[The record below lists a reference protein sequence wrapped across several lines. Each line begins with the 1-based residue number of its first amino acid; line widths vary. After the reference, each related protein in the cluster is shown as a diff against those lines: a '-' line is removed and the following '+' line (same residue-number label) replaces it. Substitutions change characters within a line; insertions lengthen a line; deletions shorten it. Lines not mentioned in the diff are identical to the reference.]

1 MSLGMNGPDG
11 AYGCV
16 GVSAAAVVVSGLTVA
31 TARQRGTVLQDLD
44 LRVGAAEF
52 VGLAGESG
60 SGKTT
65 LGLALL
71 GYSPPGL
78 RSAAGTAQVHG
89 TVLTGAARG
98 LLRGL
103 RGATISYVPQ
113 DPGTALNP
121 GLRIRSGFREVL
133 RAHGVRSRR
142 DQDERMSDLLTA
154 VGLPAGQEFRAR
166 YPHQLSGGQKQRV
179 AIAMAFSCRP
189 SVVVMDEPT
198 TGLDAAVK
206 TRVIELIRQLGQS
219 QRTSVILIS
228 HDIRMLVAATDRL
241 VVMYAGRIVEDGP
254 AAAVAASPRHPYTR
268 RLFAALPDPA
278 SGRLPQ
284 ALPGTAPGPAERGV
298 GCDFASRCD
307 FAAEQCRT
315 ALPQPREAEPRHT
328 ARCLRMDEL
337 GSAPAEIAEPVA
349 RRSAPSEPFLRVA
362 ALTARHG
369 KTAVTRAVDLVVG
382 HAECAALVG
391 ESGSGKTTIARAIAG
406 LHSDYSG
413 TVSVG
418 GCRLEQTVT
427 RRPAADRRLIQYVF
441 QNPYASL
448 NPRRAVASSVAL
460 AARTVLGL
468 NLVDAEAAAAAMIEL
483 VGLRA
488 DQLTA
493 LPRDLSGGERQ
504 RVALA
509 RALVCQPAVLIC
521 DEVTSSLDVSV
532 QAGVVALLR
541 RLQDERDL
549 TMLFITH
556 DLALAASIS
565 DTTIV
570 LRAGEV
576 VEYGLTGQVL
586 GNPQD
591 PYTQALVA
599 ASA

>member
-1 MSLGMNGPDG
+1 MSAAVNGPDG
-11 AYGCV
+11 ADG
-16 GVSAAAVVVSGLTVA
+16 AAAVTVSGLTVA
-31 TARQRGTVLQDLD
+31 TVRQPGTVLQDLD

-78 RSAAGTAQVHG
+78 RPAAGTAEVHG
-89 TVLTGAARG
+89 TVMTGAPRG

-133 RAHGVRSRR
+133 RAHGVRNRR
-142 DQDERMSDLLTA
+142 DQDDRMSDLLTA
-154 VGLPAGQEFRAR
+154 VGLPGGQEFRAR

-179 AIAMAFSCRP
+179 AIAMAFSCQP
-189 SVVVMDEPT
+189 SIVVMDEPT

-206 TRVIELIRQLGQS
+206 ARVIELVRQLGQS
-219 QRTSVILIS
+219 RRTSVILIA

-254 AAAVAASPRHPYTR
+254 SAAVAASPRHPYTR
-268 RLFAALPDPA
+268 RLLAALPEPA

-298 GCDFASRCD
+298 GCDFAPRCD

-315 ALPQPREAEPRHT
+315 AVPQPREAEPGHA
-328 ARCLRMDEL
+328 ARCVRMDEL
-337 GSAPAEIAEPVA
+337 GPVPAQVTEPVT
-349 RRSAPSEPFLRVA
+349 RRAAPTEPFLTVS

-369 KTAVTRAVDLVVG
+369 KMAVTHAVDLAVG
-382 HAECAALVG
+382 HGECAALVG

-406 LHSDYSG
+406 LHSDYAG
-413 TVSVG
+413 VVSVG
-418 GCRLEQTVT
+418 GRQLERAVA
-427 RRPAADRRLIQYVF
+427 RRSAADRRLIQYVF

-448 NPRRAVASSVAL
+448 NPRRAVAGSVAL
-460 AARTVLGL
+460 AARAVLGL
-468 NLVDAEAAAAAMIEL
+468 NRADAEAAAARMIDL

-493 LPRDLSGGERQ
+493 RPRDLSGGERQ

-509 RALVCQPAVLIC
+509 RALVCQPDVLIC

-532 QAGVVALLR
+532 QAGVVTLLR
-541 RLQDERDL
+541 RLQEERNL

-570 LRAGEV
+570 LRGGEV
-576 VEYGLTGQVL
+576 VERGLTGEVL
-586 GNPQD
+586 SNPRD
-591 PYTQALVA
+591 PYTQTLVA